1 MESICH
7 LIRDK
12 IQELLKEKSYIL
24 VAIDGRSAAGKTTLA
39 NQLIQELGCTVIHM
53 DDFFLRPEQRTAQ
66 RLEEPGGNVDYERF
80 LEEVLLPLQTGTPF
94 SYAPFDCHTQ
104 DFKPSIHVEP
114 GPITV
119 IEGSYSCHPVLRDY
133 YDLRI
138 FLSLNQEE
146 QGRRIL
152 LRNPD
157 RAGMFLERW
166 IPLEEKYF
174 THCNTRECCQLLFD
188 GSEPVEK

>member
-1 MESICH
+1 MDSVCR

-12 IQELLKEKSYIL
+12 IQELLKEKSRIL

-39 NQLIQELGCTVIHM
+39 EQLEEELGCTVIHM

-80 LEEVLLPLQTGTPF
+80 LEEVLLPLREGKTF
-94 SYAPFDCHTQ
+94 SYAPFNCHTQ
-104 DFKPSIHVEP
+104 GFKSSVQVEP
-114 GPITV
+114 ERITV
-119 IEGSYSCHPVLRDY
+119 VEGSYSCHPAMRDY

-138 FLSLNQEE
+138 FLSLDPEE
-146 QGRRIL
+146 QARRIL

-174 THCNTRECCQLLFD
+174 THCNTQECCQLLFD
-188 GSEPVEK
+188 NSRPVEK

>member
-1 MESICH
+1 MDSVCR

-12 IQELLKEKSYIL
+12 IKELLKEKSRIL

-39 NQLIQELGCTVIHM
+39 EQLEEELDCTVIHM

-80 LEEVLLPLQTGTPF
+80 LEEVLLPLRAGKAF

-104 DFKPSIHVEP
+104 GFKSSVQVEP
-114 GPITV
+114 ERVTV
-119 IEGSYSCHPVLRDY
+119 VEGSYSCHPALRDY

-138 FLSLNQEE
+138 FLSLDPEE
-146 QGRRIL
+146 QARRIL

-174 THCNTRECCQLLFD
+174 NHCNTRECCQLLFD
-188 GSEPVEK
+188 NSRPVEK

>member
-1 MESICH
+1 MDSVCR

-12 IQELLKEKSYIL
+12 IQELLKEKSRIL

-39 NQLIQELGCTVIHM
+39 EQLKEELGCTVIHM

-80 LEEVLLPLQTGTPF
+80 LEEVLLPLREGKAF

-104 DFKPSIHVEP
+104 GFKSSVQVEP
-114 GPITV
+114 ERITV
-119 IEGSYSCHPVLRDY
+119 VEGSYSCHPAMRDY

-138 FLSLNQEE
+138 FLSLDPEE
-146 QGRRIL
+146 QARRIL

-174 THCNTRECCQLLFD
+174 TYCNTQECCQLLFD
-188 GSEPVEK
+188 NSRPVEK

>member
-1 MESICH
+1 MDSVCR

-12 IQELLKEKSYIL
+12 IKELLKEKSRIL

-39 NQLIQELGCTVIHM
+39 EQLEEELDCTVIHM

-80 LEEVLLPLQTGTPF
+80 LEEVLLPLRAGKAF

-104 DFKPSIHVEP
+104 GFKSSVQVEP
-114 GPITV
+114 ERVTV
-119 IEGSYSCHPVLRDY
+119 VEGSYSCHPALRDY

-138 FLSLNQEE
+138 FLSLDPEDQA
-146 QGRRIL
+146 RRIL

-174 THCNTRECCQLLFD
+174 TLCNTRECCQLLFD
-188 GSEPVEK
+188 NSRPVEK